1 MNQIL
6 DYSTGNNNSG
16 KHRGGGAPTD
26 KIAKVLAIMLLIF
39 AIFLIFSG
47 VTSWLK
53 NNKTTES
60 TGKTN
65 TKIYQAVIETE
76 LDEENQKV
84 KIIVD
89 NEIEISKVIY
99 NWNSKKE
106 STIAGDGTN
115 HIEKTIELSA
125 GESTLTVKV
134 IDIKNNETK
143 KSFSF
148 NSEVGRDI
156 ENPTITLDYQGGNL
170 IITAQDETELS
181 YITYRWND
189 EPETTVEVAEDAD
202 DKTTLTET
210 IDILMG
216 ENTII
221 VTAVDTS
228 NNVATSTK
236 PLVGVTKPHIDVNA
250 IGDGGILE
258 ITCTHESGIKEI
270 YYTLN
275 GRPYQATEDVL
286 QGSAEVKFTQALD
299 EGYNRIILKVTSVDD
314 VVAEFDGQCE
324 YYPNGRPEEDTS
336 ADTENSGNE
345 TESDSENET
354 TEDSEETDGGEENTT
369 NE

>member
-16 KHRGGGAPTD
+16 KNRGGSAPTD
-26 KIAKVLAIMLLIF
+26 KIAKVLAIILLIF

-53 NNKTTES
+53 NKKSTES
-60 TGKTN
+60 AGKTN
-65 TKIYQAVIETE
+65 TKIYQAAIETE

-115 HIEKTIELSA
+115 HIEKTIDLSA

-148 NSEVGRDI
+148 NSDVGRDI
-156 ENPTITLDYQGGNL
+156 ENPTITLDYQGGKL
-170 IITAQDETELS
+170 IITAKDETELS

-189 EPETTVEVAEDAD
+189 EPEITVEVEEDAD
-202 DKTTLTET
+202 DKTTLVET

-250 IGDGGILE
+250 VDDGGTLE

-275 GRPYQATEDVL
+275 GTPYQAKEEDLGGATYV
-286 QGSAEVKFTQALD
+286 QFKQALD

-324 YYPNGRPEEDTS
+324 YYPNGRPEETASSSSENGDATNGTS
-336 ADTENSGNE
+336 TGNE
-345 TESDSENET
+345 V
-354 TEDSEETDGGEENTT
+354 TED